1 MGKLKAGDLDTDRID
16 DRWTLDKLRRA
27 GYDLEWAKPCRS
39 CGDLIEAYKWY
50 TLSAMTFRASEAKSR
65 GLVVRNR
72 DQLAAQMT
80 PAEIEEAHRR
90 AREWRPK

>member
-39 CGDLIEAYKWY
+39 CGDLIEAYKRVGQPGLLILNEAV
-50 TLSAMTFRASEAKSR
+50 LSVHDCR
-65 GLVVRNR
+65 
-72 DQLAAQMT
+72 
-80 PAEIEEAHRR
+80 
-90 AREWRPK
+90 